1 MLLPNTKRTKK
12 VMPMNL
18 SLGPTW
24 DAYITELVHSGRYA
38 SASEAVRSGLRL
50 LKSEEDKI
58 AWLRE
63 KVERSIARG
72 GSLSLDG
79 IEDGVSRQLDTWEQ
93 QQKAK

>member
-1 MLLPNTKRTKK
+1 
-12 VMPMNL
+12 MNL

-24 DAYITELVHSGRYA
+24 DAYITELVQSGRYA

-72 GSLSLDG
+72 GSMSIDEVQGGLD
-79 IEDGVSRQLDTWEQ
+79 RLLDVWEQ